1 VLKRKKIRAIR
12 GFPKKM
18 LRKFGGVEKKLYL
31 CANVLYCSKYG
42 LASPPVKVGLF
53 FVYSKKLCPPKM
65 PAIVRCDIRVI
76 KANHFPLK
84 RLGLR
89 YGNKLNVEA
98 LDKGVSRFYCES
110 QKVLVDLVN
119 LNDNSTRVVIPDF
132 QVSLQTYQVCELKR
146 NIIHLAIIGIE
157 NGVEYNIQLIPVKVK
172 PFDGSI
178 VHQIVITELF
188 SE

>member
-1 VLKRKKIRAIR
+1 
-12 GFPKKM
+12 
-18 LRKFGGVEKKLYL
+18 
-31 CANVLYCSKYG
+31 
-42 LASPPVKVGLF
+42 
-53 FVYSKKLCPPKM
+53 M

-98 LDKGVSRFYCES
+98 LDKDASRFYCES

-119 LNDNSTRVVIPDF
+119 HNVNSTRIVIPDF
-132 QVSLQTYQVCELKR
+132 QVSLQTYQVCKLES
-146 NIIHLAIIGIE
+146 NIIHLAIIGIV

-172 PFDGSI
+172 PFDGGI